1 MEDELKLYPFKMLP
15 IDETEGECVQVADLG
30 WQDSVVRNGWLAANT
45 VSEIM
50 EMYMDR
56 VVGEKTFA
64 EFGRQ
69 FPLLV
74 KFMDVPGKRT
84 PLMVCPDDTVAAER
98 YDFLGKAKLWYVKDA
113 GPHAR
118 LGVGFA
124 GDVEAADFYSAC
136 RHGEVE
142 PLLRIF
148 KPQVGEFHYIRPG
161 QVHFAEDVTL
171 VEVAESSPLDFRL
184 FNWGKPVPGDEFDAS
199 LNLEAAFDFID
210 YSASVASGVAGASDG
225 SGASGTFSASG
236 ISAASSAS
244 DAVGASETPGAFG
257 TSAAPGISGAT
268 AVAGICREFTVKRM
282 DAEALTGTVPGKAD
296 SYKIYTCLN
305 GSFSIQASAASGTK
319 EKVRVQARESVI
331 VPAEVQ
337 DYVVDPGSEDTI
349 ALEITSNTGSTSL
362 EN

>member
-1 MEDELKLYPFKMLP
+1 MTDMEEELKLYPFKMLP

-45 VSEIM
+45 LSEIM

-69 FPLLV
+69 FPLMV

-84 PLMVCPDDTVAAER
+84 PLMACPDDTVAAER

-142 PLLRIF
+142 PLLHIF
-148 KPQVGEFHYIRPG
+148 RPQAGEFHYIRPG

-210 YSASVASGVAGASDG
+210 YSASEAAGAS
-225 SGASGTFSASG
+225 GASA
-236 ISAASSAS
+236 
-244 DAVGASETPGAFG
+244 
-257 TSAAPGISGAT
+257 
-268 AVAGICREFTVKRM
+268 AGIYREFTVKRM